1 MQNKK
6 WAFWLEIAEKMIRE
20 LTKMDVYSDKWFD
33 KQRERSEEKS
43 GLGIMQSG
51 HFKVQSVFKIF
62 LGEASSCF
70 I

>member
-33 KQRERSEEKS
+33 KQRERSEEKRQRE
-43 GLGIMQSG
+43 GLC
-51 HFKVQSVFKIF
+51 KVAILKCKVCSKSF
-62 LGEASSCF
+62 
-70 I
+70 